1 MPMDAAVPGAQEQ
14 QKAENTA
21 GASLGQDERA
31 SSVARLEL
39 FCAGLEAGQLGV
51 WAWDIPSSRMTWSTN
66 LEGWHGRPE
75 KSLDGT
81 FSFSAENLPRR
92 TSRACWRRFNK
103 PCGPASRVAWSTG

>member
-1 MPMDAAVPGAQEQ
+1 MDAAVPGAQEQ

-75 KSLDGT
+75 KSLRDLLPQKEKKP
-81 FSFSAENLPRR
+81 SRAERR
-92 TSRACWRRFNK
+92 TARA
-103 PCGPASRVAWSTG
+103 